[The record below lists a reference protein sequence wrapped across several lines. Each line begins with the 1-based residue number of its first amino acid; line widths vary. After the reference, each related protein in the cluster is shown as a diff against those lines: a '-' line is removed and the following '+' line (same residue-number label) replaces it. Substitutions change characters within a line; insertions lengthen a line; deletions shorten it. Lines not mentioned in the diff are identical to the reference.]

1 MDLHAQSSEV
11 LGWMEGMTKQFEAD
25 AAKQETF
32 WREQKASWAEQKAKQ
47 ETFWA
52 KQEASWSEQKAS
64 WSEQKASWRE
74 QTASWREQ
82 KALWAKLEEGLRMD
96 VLRAQGKLSS
106 RGIFERFLELVA
118 AEQGLKGRPNAS
130 TTIKKVGTMDVQNLG
145 KGEF

>member
-11 LGWMEGMTKQFEAD
+11 IGWMEGMTKQFEAD

-32 WREQKASWAEQKAKQ
+32 WREQKASWAEQKAS
-47 ETFWA
+47 WA
-52 KQEASWSEQKAS
+52 KQEASWAEQKAS
-64 WSEQKASWRE
+64 WAEQK
-74 QTASWREQ
+74 
-82 KALWAKLEEGLRMD
+82 EGWRMD

>member
-47 ETFWA
+47 ETFWR
-52 KQEASWSEQKAS
+52 KQEASWAKQEAL
-64 WSEQKASWRE
+64 WS
-74 QTASWREQ
+74 EQ
-82 KALWAKLEEGLRMD
+82 KALWAKQEALWAKQDEGLRMEI
-96 VLRAQGKLSS
+96 LRAQGKLSS

>member
-11 LGWMEGMTKQFEAD
+11 LRWMEGMTKQFEAD

-32 WREQKASWAEQKAKQ
+32 WREQKASWAKQ
-47 ETFWA
+47 EASWA
-52 KQEASWSEQKAS
+52 KQEASWAEQKAS
-64 WSEQKASWRE
+64 WAEQK
-74 QTASWREQ
+74 
-82 KALWAKLEEGLRMD
+82 EGLRME

-106 RGIFERFLELVA
+106 RGIFERFLELVV
-118 AEQGLKGRPNAS
+118 AEQGLKGQPNAT

>member
-1 MDLHAQSSEV
+1 
-11 LGWMEGMTKQFEAD
+11 MEGMTKQFEAD

-32 WREQKASWAEQKAKQ
+32 WREQKASWAEQKAS
-47 ETFWA
+47 WA
-52 KQEASWSEQKAS
+52 KQEASWAEQKAS
-64 WSEQKASWRE
+64 WAEQK
-74 QTASWREQ
+74 
-82 KALWAKLEEGLRMD
+82 EGWRMD

-130 TTIKKVGTMDVQNLG
+130 STIKKVGTMDVQNLG

>member
-11 LGWMEGMTKQFEAD
+11 LRWMEGMTKQFEAD

-47 ETFWA
+47 ETFWR
-52 KQEASWSEQKAS
+52 KQEASWAKQEAL
-64 WSEQKASWRE
+64 WS
-74 QTASWREQ
+74 EQ
-82 KALWAKLEEGLRMD
+82 KALWAKQEASWAKQEEGWRME

-106 RGIFERFLELVA
+106 RGIFERYLELVA
-118 AEQGLKGRPNAS
+118 AEQGLKGRPNAT

>member
-25 AAKQETF
+25 AAKQE
-32 WREQKASWAEQKAKQ
+32 A
-47 ETFWA
+47 FWA
-52 KQEASWSEQKAS
+52 KQEASWAKQEAS
-64 WSEQKASWRE
+64 WAKQEALWSEQKALWAKQE
-74 QTASWREQ
+74 AS
-82 KALWAKLEEGLRMD
+82 WAKLEEGLRMD
-96 VLRAQGKLSS
+96 VLRAQGKLLS

>member
-47 ETFWA
+47 E
-52 KQEASWSEQKAS
+52 ASWSEQKAS

-74 QTASWREQ
+74 QTALWREQTASWREQ
-82 KALWAKLEEGLRMD
+82 KALRAKLEEGLRMD

-118 AEQGLKGRPNAS
+118 AEQGLKVS
-130 TTIKKVGTMDVQNLG
+130 
-145 KGEF
+145 

>member
-1 MDLHAQSSEV
+1 MDLHAQSSTV
-11 LGWMEGMTKQFEAD
+11 LRWIERMTKQFEAD

-32 WREQKASWAEQKAKQ
+32 WREQKASWAKQ
-47 ETFWA
+47 E
-52 KQEASWSEQKAS
+52 AS

-82 KALWAKLEEGLRMD
+82 KALRAKLEEGLRMD

-106 RGIFERFLELVA
+106 RGIFERLLELAA
-118 AEQGLKGRPNAS
+118 AEQGLKGRLNATLS
-130 TTIKKVGTMDVQNLG
+130 IKKIGNMDVETCG

>member
-32 WREQKASWAEQKAKQ
+32 WR
-47 ETFWA
+47 
-52 KQEASWSEQKAS
+52 EQKAS

>member
-11 LGWMEGMTKQFEAD
+11 LRWMEGMTKQFEAD

-32 WREQKASWAEQKAKQ
+32 WREQKASWAKQ
-47 ETFWA
+47 E
-52 KQEASWSEQKAS
+52 AS

-74 QTASWREQ
+74 QTALWREQTASWREQ
-82 KALWAKLEEGLRMD
+82 KALRAKLEEGLRMD

-106 RGIFERFLELVA
+106 RGIFERLLELAA
-118 AEQGLKGRPNAS
+118 AEQGLKGRLNATLS
-130 TTIKKVGTMDVQNLG
+130 IKKIGNMDVEKCG

>member
-11 LGWMEGMTKQFEAD
+11 LWWMEGMTKQFEAD

-64 WSEQKASWRE
+64 W
-74 QTASWREQ
+74 REQ
-82 KALWAKLEEGLRMD
+82 KALRAKLEEGLRMD

>member
-32 WREQKASWAEQKAKQ
+32 WAKQ

-64 WSEQKASWRE
+64 WREQTALWRE

-82 KALWAKLEEGLRMD
+82 KALRAKLEEGLRMD